1 MDVNCSDSETRRVIC
16 FCRNSLAQFIYIE
29 VFYQP
34 KVTQCG
40 QDRSEVKTLLLQCCA
55 LRKFH
60 AIEGHNERDQNTIDR
75 RSKRALSIRL
85 RSTHFILSYLLTSR
99 LEVQTNLAT
108 SAPRMR
114 NRNLEKSIADSSGCT
129 QLTSTRVLACSV
141 QNQK

>member
-1 MDVNCSDSETRRVIC
+1 MR
-16 FCRNSLAQFIYIE
+16 A
-29 VFYQP
+29 
-34 KVTQCG
+34 
-40 QDRSEVKTLLLQCCA
+40 RSIEVKTLLLQCCA

-75 RSKRALSIRL
+75 RSKRVLSIRL
-85 RSTHFILSYLLTSR
+85 RSTHSILSYLFTSR

-114 NRNLEKSIADSSGCT
+114 NRNLEKSIADSSGRT
-129 QLTSTRVLACSV
+129 QLTTTKVLACSV